1 VFTRAFLK
9 NAITNVEVKRI
20 KQAIIFRS
28 GEQLHQLLKPCCTG
42 IESIPVK
49 QRLTLMLITKLF
61 LPTPYSGLY

>member
-49 QRLTLMLITKLF
+49 QGLTLTLNTKLF
-61 LPTPYSGLY
+61 LSPPSYGLN